1 MITKLFKKKKDSP
14 YIERKRHPRLKEKKL
29 LYIEEG
35 TLHEEGDY
43 YRVGQQKFNKH
54 YYQVVLT
61 EAQ

>member
-1 MITKLFKKKKDSP
+1 MIQKLFKKEKESP

-35 TLHEEGDY
+35 TLKDEGDY
-43 YRVGQQKFNKH
+43 YVVGSQKFNKH

-61 EAQ
+61 EAR